1 MKKNKRINK
10 KMSVNTEIA
19 THFGAIITVF
29 FIMVIVNVLF
39 SSNCQQM
46 MKRIGESEKELA
58 RLEDARNRELTRWEE
73 MKTPDKISA
82 ALLRHGLSM
91 KPPRPEQNVKLTN
104 DGKPLPGQISVAA
117 AEKRRAAS
125 ANLASIAP
133 VRGRGGKRGR

>member
-1 MKKNKRINK
+1 MKKNKRIDK

-91 KPPRPEQNVKLTN
+91 KPPRPEQNVKLTS
-104 DGKPLPGQISVAA
+104 DGKPHPGQISVAA
-117 AEKRRAAS
+117 AEKRRAA
-125 ANLASIAP
+125 AVNLASIAP

>member
-29 FIMVIVNVLF
+29 FIMVIVNVLC
-39 SSNCQQM
+39 SSNCQQL
-46 MKRIGESEKELA
+46 MKSIGESEKELA

-91 KPPRPEQNVKLTN
+91 RPPRPEQHVKMTAE
-104 DGKPLPGQISVAA
+104 GVPHPGQMSVAA

-125 ANLASIAP
+125 LNIAS
-133 VRGRGGKRGR
+133 VSTGRGRGGKRGR